1 MKPPFAANLFPHLSP
16 ASPPSPPLSLRGKA
30 ITRDALGTRDGGFT
44 ERGPKVGEQGGP
56 SCLSAFFDRERAKKK
71 KGRGTHLFSSDL
83 LAGVLWDI
91 RARQWIVALAPPP
104 AIAIE
109 AGKRGSLGE
118 SSGGEKDAFSLA
130 SPFAARRRRRFVG
143 VDFQSDDLFGL
154 TLFSNL
160 ASVEQF
166 PSNSSPT
173 RAPLTQGELDWRRNR
188 AESEREEGGERARE
202 RALLLAQTS
211 SSTSSAKPVLF
222 VCCCCPKAVTL
233 QGKPNPQAPKG
244 LWACLWGTLGRSSTR
259 STAEER
265 SRGGQEQQQRKQQ
278 RKQQRE
284 WQQ

>member
-56 SCLSAFFDRERAKKK
+56 SCLSAFFDRERAKRKK
-71 KGRGTHLFSSDL
+71 EEARIFSAVTSWLAFCGTSGRGSGSSL
-83 LAGVLWDI
+83 SF
-91 RARQWIVALAPPP
+91 PPP